1 MITLLKDLDCF
12 CPKHVGKKDILIVEN
27 KIHRIADF
35 IETNDLIENRIS
47 CSGLLAFPGII
58 DQHVHIIGGGGESGF
73 ESRIP
78 EIEFR
83 DIILSG
89 ESTIVGLLGADD
101 QTKGLKSLL
110 AKARALE
117 NQGLTT
123 FIYSGSYAIPPV
135 TLTGNLTSDM
145 VLIDKVIGAG
155 EIAISDHRSSHPNVN
170 AILSIAAQTHMGGLI
185 SNKAGV
191 VHIHVGDGKS
201 GLSLL
206 FDLLKTSDLPIEMF
220 IPTHNNRNTKLFQQ
234 ALEYYSLGGN
244 VDLTAGETSGLS
256 VPEAIKKFIDKG
268 FDLKRVTV
276 SSDADGNLGDGK
288 VGNNQTLFDDVFDTI
303 RRNHFRPELVIP
315 VVTENVAKVLK
326 LYPRKG
332 ALREGSDADILITDK
347 QYHIQKLFSRGRLIF
362 DKEKR

>member
-1 MITLLKDLDCF
+1 MITLLKNQDCF
-12 CPKHVGKKDILIVEN
+12 CPEHIGKKDILIVGD
-27 KIHRIADF
+27 KIYKIADS
-35 IETNDLIENRIS
+35 IEKNNLIENTIS
-47 CSGLLAFPGII
+47 CSELLAFPGII
-58 DQHVHIIGGGGESGF
+58 DQHVHMTGGGGENGF

-78 EIEFR
+78 EIEFE
-83 DIILSG
+83 DVAKSG
-89 ESTIVGLLGADD
+89 VTTAVGLLGADD
-101 QTKGLKSLL
+101 QTKDLKSLL

-123 FIYSGSYAIPPV
+123 FIYSGSYAVPPV
-135 TLTGNLTSDM
+135 TLTGNLTSDI

-170 AILSIAAQTHMGGLI
+170 AILSIATQAHRGGLI

-191 VHIHVGDGKS
+191 IHIHVGDGKS

-206 FDLLKTSDLPIEMF
+206 FDLLQTSDLPIEMF
-220 IPTHNNRNTKLFQQ
+220 VPTHNNRNHKLFQQ
-234 ALEYYSLGGN
+234 ALEYYRMGGN
-244 VDLTAGETSGLS
+244 VDLTAGETIGIS
-256 VPEAIKKFIDKG
+256 VQDAIKTFIDKG
-268 FDLKRVTV
+268 FDLERVTV

-303 RRNHFRPELVIP
+303 KRNHFRPELVIP